1 MAELVSLRTADGMS
15 RVINLDHVVHIQ
27 DIPPSNR
34 ECTIFLSNGE
44 KILAEMSA
52 SQFSRLP
59 RLTPS
64 TRGL

>member
-1 MAELVSLRTADGMS
+1 MVELVSLRTADGMS

-27 DIPPSNR
+27 DIPSKNS
-34 ECTIFLSNGE
+34 ECSILLSNGE
-44 KILAEMSA
+44 KIVAEMSA

-59 RLTPS
+59 RLTPG